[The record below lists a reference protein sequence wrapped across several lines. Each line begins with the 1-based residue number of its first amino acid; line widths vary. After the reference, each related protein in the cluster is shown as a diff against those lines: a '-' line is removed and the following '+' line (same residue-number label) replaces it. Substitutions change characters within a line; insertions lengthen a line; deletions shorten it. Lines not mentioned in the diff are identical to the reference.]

1 MVAASLWLHGMSR
14 SIERNRLLKFSQ
26 WVVFQQLV
34 AVPNLVRWQWLAILL
49 VLSSGCSSHWM
60 RLSQPRRQFYDGQ
73 ISEARQSLEKMA
85 SSWRRDRDVAALDL
99 AMVEL
104 FSGNPKGAER
114 KLRMV
119 RDRFDELEG
128 PQLAAST
135 IALWTDD
142 QVRAYA
148 GEDYEKIF
156 LRCFLTLAN
165 LLDDGEDVEA
175 YSLQTDQ
182 KQKELALAAAKKLG
196 DQEQERYRD
205 IPCAAYLRGIFKES
219 THRDYEEA
227 AACYRKVAEQIGEAP
242 PLMADLQ
249 RATSGVHSRR
259 GNGVFYLFALV
270 GHGPYK
276 VEQKEHATSDALLVA
291 DRVLSA
297 IGPHTLPPT
306 LAPIKI
312 TAIASPAQSVD
323 RIGVAVN
330 RNYQGETWTITD
342 FQQIASELYEVK
354 RKELMAR
361 AVVRR
366 VLKKATVYTA
376 KEAMGGTD
384 GVTSLVMDGAGVL
397 WEAAEQA
404 DTRCWGLLPSQL
416 QVLRIELPEGVH
428 SIRLLPMLHGQ
439 IHGTPVDHS
448 IAIGDGLNTYGIV
461 YFPDGNAI
469 GGFHATLPGGGGDSP
484 PVLID
489 PPRELGT
496 AHRSPSSP

>member
-1 MVAASLWLHGMSR
+1 MALFRPWWILSVGAPPPWLLGMIR
-14 SIERNRLLKFSQ
+14 SIASIWRTKFRQRSTLHRRTDKLHRLG
-26 WVVFQQLV
+26 
-34 AVPNLVRWQWLAILL
+34 WQWLALL
-49 VLSSGCSSHWM
+49 LLLSNGCSSHWM

-73 ISEARQSLEKMA
+73 INEARQSLEKMA

-104 FSGNPKGAER
+104 FSGNPGEAER
-114 KLRMV
+114 KLRLV

-135 IALWTDD
+135 VALWTDD

-182 KQKELALAAAKKLG
+182 KQQELAMAAAKKLG
-196 DQEQERYRD
+196 EQEQDRYRE
-205 IPCAAYLRGIFKES
+205 IPCAAYLRGIFKEA

-227 AACYRKVAEQIGEAP
+227 AACYRKVVEQLGDAP
-242 PLMADLQ
+242 PLMADLE
-249 RATSGVHSRR
+249 RASSGVHSRR
-259 GNGVFYLFALV
+259 GHGVFYLFALV

-312 TAIASPAQSVD
+312 TAIASPSQSVD

-376 KEAMGGTD
+376 KEAIGGTD

-428 SIRLLPMLHGQ
+428 SIRLLPLLHGQ
-439 IHGTPVDHS
+439 IQGTPVDHS

-461 YFPDGNAI
+461 YFPDGHAI
-469 GGFHATLPGGGGDSP
+469 GGFHTTLPGGGSNSP
-484 PVLID
+484 PE
-489 PPRELGT
+489 PR
-496 AHRSPSSP
+496 HP

>member
-1 MVAASLWLHGMSR
+1 MASFRTWWILSVGAPPPWLLGKHR
-14 SIERNRLLKFSQ
+14 SIASIWRTKFREGHSLKRQTNKSQ
-26 WVVFQQLV
+26 PAIW
-34 AVPNLVRWQWLAILL
+34 PWLAFLFL
-49 VLSSGCSSHWM
+49 LSSGCSSHWM
-60 RLSQPRRQFYDGQ
+60 RLSQPRRQFYDGR

-104 FSGNPKGAER
+104 FSGNPGEAER

-119 RDRFDELEG
+119 RDRFDALEG

-135 IALWTDD
+135 VALWTDD

-156 LRCFLTLAN
+156 LHCFLTLAN

-182 KQKELALAAAKKLG
+182 KQQQLAMAAAKKLG
-196 DQEQERYRD
+196 DQEEERYRE

-227 AACYRKVAEQIGEAP
+227 AACYRKVADQLGDAP
-242 PLMADLQ
+242 PLMADLH

-259 GNGVFYLFALV
+259 GYGVFYLFALV

-276 VEQKEHATSDALLVA
+276 VEQKEHATSDVLLGA

-312 TAIASPAQSVD
+312 TAIASPSQSVD
-323 RIGVAVN
+323 CIGVAVN

-376 KEAMGGTD
+376 KEALGGTD
-384 GVTSLVMDGAGVL
+384 GVTSLMMDGAGVL

-416 QVLRIELPEGVH
+416 QVLRIELPEGIHTV
-428 SIRLLPMLHGQ
+428 RLLPLRNGQ
-439 IHGTPVDHS
+439 IQGTPVDHS

-469 GGFHATLPGGGGDSP
+469 GGFHATLPGGGSDSP
-484 PVLID
+484 PV
-489 PPRELGT
+489 PPN
-496 AHRSPSSP
+496 P

>member
-1 MVAASLWLHGMSR
+1 
-14 SIERNRLLKFSQ
+14 
-26 WVVFQQLV
+26 
-34 AVPNLVRWQWLAILL
+34 
-49 VLSSGCSSHWM
+49 
-60 RLSQPRRQFYDGQ
+60 
-73 ISEARQSLEKMA
+73 MA
-85 SSWRRDRDVAALDL
+85 SSWRRDRDVATLDL

-104 FSGNPKGAER
+104 FSGNPGEAER
-114 KLRMV
+114 KLRLV

-142 QVRAYA
+142 QIRAYA

-156 LRCFLTLAN
+156 LRCFLILAN

-182 KQKELALAAAKKLG
+182 KQQELAMAAATKLG
-196 DQEQERYRD
+196 APEQEAYRE

-227 AACYRKVAEQIGEAP
+227 AACYRKAAEQLGDAP
-242 PLMADLQ
+242 PLIADLQ
-249 RATSGVHSRR
+249 RATSGIHSQR
-259 GNGVFYLFALV
+259 GHGVFYLFALV

-312 TAIASPAQSVD
+312 TAIASPSQSVD
-323 RIGVAVN
+323 SVGVAVN
-330 RNYQGETWTITD
+330 RTYQGETWTITD

-376 KEAMGGTD
+376 KEAMGRTD

-428 SIRLLPMLHGQ
+428 TIRLLPLLHGQ
-439 IHGTPVDHS
+439 IQGTPIDHS

-461 YFPDGNAI
+461 YFPDGNAV
-469 GGFHATLPGGGGDSP
+469 GGFHTTLPGGGSDSP
-484 PVLID
+484 PEPRD
-489 PPRELGT
+489 P
-496 AHRSPSSP
+496 